1 MRGASGRPTKN
12 SSLAFTLTG
21 KRQRQRN
28 LLYRRRC
35 SVGVAPESSCA
46 GHKMSRLLSFG
57 TRGTRK
63 KQDGLEVIKST
74 GQSSRRGITAV
85 IPARGGSKG
94 LPGKNMAT
102 VGGISLIARAV
113 MVAQKLE
120 SIDNVLVS
128 TDDDN
133 IASEA
138 LRHGAV
144 VHRRSE
150 QLSAD
155 DAVVVDLIR
164 EIFGIGQ
171 ESSAPSSRIGN
182 SRHCVLL
189 EPTAP
194 FRSVPSVAKCLENV
208 LSGADSSATLAPA
221 SVHPERVFRIEG
233 EGVKPFIPGAVAWK
247 PRQSFEPA
255 FQLTGGAYVFDL
267 QSLPNH
273 GLSLAYGIFRSV
285 LVDERETMDIDGP
298 LDLSIAQYLSS
309 TIENATTEKRT

>member
-1 MRGASGRPTKN
+1 M
-12 SSLAFTLTG
+12 
-21 KRQRQRN
+21 
-28 LLYRRRC
+28 
-35 SVGVAPESSCA
+35 
-46 GHKMSRLLSFG
+46 
-57 TRGTRK
+57 
-63 KQDGLEVIKST
+63 IKST
-74 GQSSRRGITAV
+74 GQSTRKGITAV

-102 VGGISLIARAV
+102 VGGISLVARAV

-155 DAVVVDLIR
+155 DAIVVDLIR
-164 EIFGIGQ
+164 EIFGVGRD
-171 ESSAPSSRIGN
+171 SSAPSPRIGN

-194 FRSVPSVAKCLENV
+194 FRSVQSVAKCLEKV
-208 LSGADSSATLAPA
+208 LSGADSSATIAPA
-221 SVHPERVFRIEG
+221 RVHPERVFTIEG
-233 EGVKPFIPGAVAWK
+233 EVLQPFIPGAIAWK
-247 PRQSFEPA
+247 PRQELKPA
-255 FQLTGGAYVFDL
+255 FQLTGGAYVNDL
-267 QSLPNH
+267 ETFPID
-273 GLSLAYGIFRSV
+273 GLSLTHGMFRAV
-285 LVDERETMDIDGP
+285 LIDGEEAIDIDGP
-298 LDLSIAQYLSS
+298 MDLTFAQYFAS
-309 TIENATTEKRT
+309 TIRRARD